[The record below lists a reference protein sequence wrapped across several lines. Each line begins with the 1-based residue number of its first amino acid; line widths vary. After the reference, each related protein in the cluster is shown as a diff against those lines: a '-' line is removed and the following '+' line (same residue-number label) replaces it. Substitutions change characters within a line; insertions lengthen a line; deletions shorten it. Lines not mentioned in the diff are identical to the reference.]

1 MDGRFGAMSFWSRFS
16 GGKSKGEQKR
26 LDYLSEGLALER
38 QGDYEAALTSYQ
50 LALRDEPNNHKVLQN
65 MAIAYSRLARPSE
78 AIRCYRRALEIQPKL
93 SGAHYGLAYLLL
105 RRGETSN
112 AAYHLESFLMDPP
125 VPGADTDRWIRHA
138 RETLDQIKT
147 SGNEPTVDG
156 EQKPL
161 PSVALE
167 SGEYPEVTE

>member
-1 MDGRFGAMSFWSRFS
+1 MSFWSRFS
-16 GGKSKGEQKR
+16 GSKSKNEQKR

-50 LALRDEPNNHKVLQN
+50 LALRDQPTNYKVLQN
-65 MAIAYSRLARPSE
+65 MAIAFSRTGRQSE

-93 SGAHYGLAYLLL
+93 SGAHYGLAFLLL

-112 AAYHLESFLMDPP
+112 AAFHLESFLMDPP
-125 VPGADTDRWIRHA
+125 APSAEADRWIRHA
-138 RETLDQIKT
+138 KETLERIRTTDDT
-147 SGNEPTVDG
+147 PVNEI
-156 EQKPL
+156 
-161 PSVALE
+161 LE

>member
-1 MDGRFGAMSFWSRFS
+1 MSFWSRFS
-16 GGKSKGEQKR
+16 GGKSKSEQKR

-105 RRGETSN
+105 RRGEKTD

-125 VPGADTDRWIRHA
+125 APSAEADRWVRHA
-138 RETLDQIKT
+138 RETLDQIRT
-147 SGNEPTVDG
+147 SDEKGPAPVGD
-156 EQKPL
+156 
-161 PSVALE
+161 LE
-167 SGEYPEVTE
+167 TGEYPEVSE